1 MLVLLHASCP
11 EGWDVT
17 LAPLDVVLADDTAL
31 QPDLL
36 VARRDDFTARNLPV
50 PPVLAVEIVSPST
63 RLIDLNLKKAR
74 FERAG
79 VASYWVIDPDEPS
92 LSAWEL
98 RDGTYELVAEISGD
112 EAWTAASPYAV
123 TVVPS
128 ALV

>member
-50 PPVLAVEIVSPST
+50 PQVLAVEIVSPST

-79 VASYWVIDPDEPS
+79 SRRTGS
-92 LSAWEL
+92 LILTSPACPRGNCATGPTSSLL
-98 RDGTYELVAEISGD
+98 RSR
-112 EAWTAASPYAV
+112 V
-123 TVVPS
+123 TRPGPRRRRTP
-128 ALV
+128 